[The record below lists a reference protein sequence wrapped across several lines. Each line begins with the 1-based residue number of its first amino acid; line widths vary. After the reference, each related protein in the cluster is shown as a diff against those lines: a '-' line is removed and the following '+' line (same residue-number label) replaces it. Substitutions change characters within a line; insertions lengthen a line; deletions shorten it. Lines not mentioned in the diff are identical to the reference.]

1 MSEIIENKM
10 GVQPIGRLLFTM
22 SLPAIIS
29 MTLQAVYNVVD
40 SLFVSWVSEDA
51 LAAVTLVFPLQMLT
65 IAVGVGTG
73 VGLNSLISRRL
84 GEKRF
89 DEANLAATH
98 GYLLIG
104 FSWLIFLLIGA
115 FLSRPFFQ
123 WYSDSQDL
131 VEMSVSYCQIILCG
145 SLFLFAQTTAE
156 KILQGTG
163 NMIVPMITN
172 IIGCVTNIILDP
184 IMIFGLFGFPKMGVS
199 GAAIATVIGQAVG
212 CLAVQLCFFFGRN
225 QIKVTLRNFRF
236 KMRVIRDIYVV
247 ALPGM
252 IMQMIPSFVT
262 IFLNMI
268 LIGFSVTAVS
278 VLGVYFRLQ
287 SFVFMPVFGTTQ
299 GAMPIMGYNFGAR
312 NRKRLLHAVRLCGMA
327 TAGIMLLGLIV
338 FQIFPGELMA
348 MFNASGEMMEM
359 GVAAMH
365 TLSLC
370 FIPAAVGITFA
381 TFFQALGY
389 GIYSL
394 LVTLMRQIIV
404 LLPVA
409 FILSGFIGVMGVW
422 MAFPIAETVGLSCSI
437 FFFIRIYRKE
447 VSILPEGRE

>member
-1 MSEIIENKM
+1 MGEMIENKM
-10 GVQPIGRLLFTM
+10 GVQPIRKLLFTM

-40 SLFVSWVSEDA
+40 SLFVSWVSENA

-89 DEANLAATH
+89 DEANRAATH
-98 GYLLIG
+98 GYVLIG
-104 FSWLIFLLIGA
+104 LNWLVFLMIGA

-131 VEMSVSYCQIILCG
+131 VDMSVSYCQIILCG

-156 KILQGTG
+156 KIMQGTG
-163 NMIVPMITN
+163 NMVVPMITN
-172 IIGCVTNIILDP
+172 ILGCVTNIILDP
-184 IMIFGLFGFPKMGVS
+184 IMIFGLLGCPKMGVS

-212 CLAVQLCFFFGRN
+212 CLAVQLCFFFREN
-225 QIKVTLRNFRF
+225 PIKVTLRNFKF
-236 KMRVIRDIYVV
+236 NMKTIKDIYVV

-268 LIGFSVTAVS
+268 LISFSVTAVS
-278 VLGVYFRLQ
+278 VFGVYFRLQ

-312 NRKRLLHAVRLCGMA
+312 NRKRLLHTVRLCGMV
-327 TAGIMLLGLIV
+327 TGSIMLLGLII
-338 FQIFPGELMA
+338 FQLFPGELMA
-348 MFNASGEMMEM
+348 MFNASGEMMDM
-359 GVAAMH
+359 GVSAMH
-365 TLSLC
+365 ILSLC
-370 FIPAAVGITFA
+370 FVPAAIGITFA
-381 TFFQALGY
+381 TFFQALGHC
-389 GIYSL
+389 IYSL
-394 LVTLMRQIIV
+394 IVSLMRQIIMM
-404 LLPVA
+404 LPVA
-409 FILSGFIGVMGVW
+409 FILSRFVGVTGVW
-422 MAFPIAETVGLSCSI
+422 LAFPVGESVGLFCSI

-447 VSILPEGRE
+447 VAVLPEGRD